1 MISSNDKTVGQK
13 FADDYRADAVS
24 QRENS
29 PTESIASSLI
39 AISWQLAEMI
49 SLFRDSMEKSK
60 KDDRGGMLLEEVRNV
75 GYRITEIGQILRNNT
90 P

>member
-1 MISSNDKTVGQK
+1 MSDKTVGQE
-13 FADDYRADAVS
+13 FADNYRRDAIS

-29 PTESIASSLI
+29 PAESIASSLI

-49 SLFRDSMEKSK
+49 CIFRDSMEKSK